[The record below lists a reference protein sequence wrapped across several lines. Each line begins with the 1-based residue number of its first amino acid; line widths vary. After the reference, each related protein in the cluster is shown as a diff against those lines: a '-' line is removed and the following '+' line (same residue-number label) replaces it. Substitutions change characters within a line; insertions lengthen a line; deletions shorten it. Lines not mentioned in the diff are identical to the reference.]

1 MVFYQP
7 EGSKDARQLVEL
19 EISPLYCHI
28 SRKKPWD
35 AGDGLVIIFRLQTRH
50 AQVLHTRLFVCLW
63 LSRAVAEFVDAGLSR
78 DAAHS
83 SFLRRALR
91 SSFLTYTAN
100 LEYSVRTAIVS

>member
-7 EGSKDARQLVEL
+7 DGSKDARQMVEL

-50 AQVLHTRLFVCLW
+50 AQVLHTRPFGRRAQVKDLW
-63 LSRAVAEFVDAGLSR
+63 TPVLSR

-83 SFLRRALR
+83 SFLRPR
-91 SSFLTYTAN
+91 YTLLVPCTSEN
-100 LEYSVRTAIVS
+100 YILLIWEI